1 MMNDYIFV
9 GALLCGLFLL
19 AGYMFLASRAHYLIK
34 ILLAS
39 ALVLG
44 AIYTGNAALS
54 LYGFP
59 VRALPGDGV
68 VVLALDVDPDRNLIA
83 LWVEEKNMPRS
94 YAVAYDPVLARKLLD
109 AQARARETHRLMV
122 LHWIVNGHGGHF
134 SLFNDDSGNEL
145 NIDVVS
151 AIPNKDAG
159 REH

>member
-9 GALLCGLFLL
+9 GALMCGLFLL

-34 ILLAS
+34 ILLAT

-54 LYGFP
+54 LYGYP

-68 VVLALDVDPDRNLIA
+68 VVLALDVDQEKNLIA
-83 LWVEEKNMPRS
+83 LWVEEKAMPRS
-94 YAVAYDPVLARKLLD
+94 YAVAYDPALARKLLD
-109 AQARARETHRLMV
+109 AQARARETHSFMV
-122 LHWIVNGHGGHF
+122 LHWTTGGGGER
-134 SLFNDDSGNEL
+134 SLFGDDSGNNL

-151 AIPNKDAG
+151 AIPNKDHG